1 MQPRG
6 VESMTDAKRIF
17 ITGANGFIG
26 SEILRALR
34 ERGIPGSRVVAVVR
48 SKHGLSPRQRL
59 DQVFSRWVRAGAE
72 RHVASLAQFG
82 DAVECIDWSELREVL
97 GAASEASVVHCA
109 AETAFDLPIAEARR
123 INVEL
128 TGDLI
133 KAVESAGTNSI
144 ARFIHVSTAYVSG
157 KKRGIIIE
165 DDVSTDIRSESDFH
179 NTYEQSKWEAEQ
191 IVRKS
196 ALPWTIVRPAI
207 VVGDSRS
214 GFTLHFRVIYS
225 VIRLWLRD
233 VVPRAPVA
241 RDALIDIVPSNFV
254 ASSIFRLCELPPD
267 KITGRTLHLCSGAEA
282 PGPVDV
288 MAAAG
293 RAFGRKPL
301 PLSPPWVLRVLL
313 SRPVMALCN
322 HSMREILTTLAW
334 HVPYLGSRERVF
346 DTSVAKAVL
355 GNEFGTSPGF
365 DEYGDRLFDYC
376 AKTSWGHRCSTST

>member
-1 MQPRG
+1 MQPCDFQI
-6 VESMTDAKRIF
+6 MTAKNCIV

-34 ERGIPGSRVVAVVR
+34 ERGVPGSRVIAVIR
-48 SKHGLSPRQRL
+48 AKHGLSPRQRL

-72 RHVASLAQFG
+72 RHVAGLAQFG
-82 DAVECIDWSELREVL
+82 DAIQCVEWNDLEEALKAQSD
-97 GAASEASVVHCA
+97 ASLIHCA
-109 AETAFDLPIAEARR
+109 ADTAFDLPIDEARR

-128 TGDLI
+128 TRGLI
-133 KAVESAGTNSI
+133 KSVQSSGIASI
-144 ARFIHVSTAYVSG
+144 SRFIYVSTAYVSG
-157 KKRGIIIE
+157 KKRGRILE
-165 DDVSTDIRSESDFH
+165 EEVAAEVRLASDFH

-191 IVRKS
+191 VVRKS
-196 ALPWTIVRPAI
+196 GLPWTIVRPAI

-241 RDALIDIVPSNFV
+241 RDALIDIVPSNYV
-254 ASSIFRLCELPPD
+254 AGSILRLCDLPID
-267 KITGRTLHLCSGAEA
+267 RIVGRTLHLCSGELA

-313 SRPVMALCN
+313 SRPVLAFCN

-334 HVPYLGSRERVF
+334 HVPYLGSRQRVF

-355 GNEFGTSPGF
+355 GGDFGTSPGF

-376 AKTSWGHRCSTST
+376 AKSSWGHRCSTLT